1 VRFFEKICSKR
12 DAVDAGAE
20 WTSHASGIANLFGTS
35 YHTAIAHDLSK
46 NRAKSE
52 ATRQPDTE
60 IIFEIFN
67 KFLQNTDLALSFTS
81 ARTTT
86 WTCV

>member
-1 VRFFEKICSKR
+1 LKNHKRLSFYAFFPTARAFFEKICSKR

-60 IIFEIFN
+60 IIFEIF
-67 KFLQNTDLALSFTS
+67 
-81 ARTTT
+81 
-86 WTCV
+86 